1 MEVMIKIALIG
12 VVVALIILLMKGFQS
27 RLTPMITISASVLL
41 SGMVLKMAD
50 SAIDS
55 ISEIFKASKMENESI
70 KNVIKIVGV
79 AYVADFSS
87 SICRDLGENS
97 IASKIEIAG
106 RVYIVL
112 LAVPWASMLIE
123 AINALGG

>member
-12 VVVALIILLMKGFQS
+12 VVVSMIILLMKGFQS
-27 RLTPMITISASVLL
+27 RLTPLITITASVLL

-55 ISEIFKASKMENESI
+55 ISELFKTSQMENESI
-70 KNVIKIVGV
+70 KNVIKIVGA

-112 LAVPWASMLIE
+112 LAVPWAAMLIK